1 MFSNLLLYAY
11 EMKAV
16 DDPFVS
22 DRALS
27 LDHFYLPLIKG
38 RPLIFQIISPN
49 FLFLASAEPTDKWPQ
64 KLIITDEG
72 VLTDFVQSVRNFRHR
87 GEESPTIDGGLIKV
101 HFVNRSIY
109 AHDFY
114 TPYFNMRKIPET
126 P

>member
-1 MFSNLLLYAY
+1 
-11 EMKAV
+11 MKAV

-27 LDHFYLPLIKG
+27 LDHFYLPLIRG
-38 RPLIFQIISPN
+38 RNLSFQIISPN

-72 VLTDFVQSVRNFRHR
+72 VLTGFVQSVRNLRHT

-101 HFVNRSIY
+101 NFVNRSIY
-109 AHDFY
+109 AHEFY